1 MESTLKRTWAEID
14 LDALAHNYRALRA
27 QMEPRSRFL
36 GVVKADAYGHGAI
49 QISPT
54 LEELG
59 AAYLAISSI
68 DEARELRLAGVHL
81 PILQLGLTPSDQ
93 TAAVIE
99 NSVTQ
104 AVWSEASAMAFS
116 QEAIRAGGRMKV
128 HIKLDTGM
136 SRLGF
141 QCDESHFEQSLE
153 AICRVCR
160 LPGLDVEGAFTH
172 FSVSD
177 EDSESSRDYTLLQ
190 HERFETM
197 LSRLAERGVTFSVCH
212 CANSGATVSY
222 TQFAHDMFRP
232 GIITYGIGDQAQ
244 LLGLKPV
251 MTLKSVIGVVKDY
264 DPDTTVSYGRTFR
277 TGRPSRIGV
286 LPIGY
291 ADGFHRVLSNQW
303 QVWTPYGTAPVAG
316 RICMDMCMIDLTGL
330 PQVGEGDE
338 VEIFGPHN
346 SVNEAAKLAGTISY
360 ELTCAVSK
368 RVPRI
373 YKKDGQETARELLLR
388 G

>member
-49 QISPT
+49 QISRT

-153 AICRVCR
+153 AICRELDCQ
-160 LPGLDVEGAFTH
+160 PGDILE
-172 FSVSD
+172 
-177 EDSESSRDYTLLQ
+177 Y
-190 HERFETM
+190 M
-197 LSRLAERGVTFSVCH
+197 
-212 CANSGATVSY
+212 
-222 TQFAHDMFRP
+222 
-232 GIITYGIGDQAQ
+232 
-244 LLGLKPV
+244 K
-251 MTLKSVIGVVKDY
+251 
-264 DPDTTVSYGRTFR
+264 
-277 TGRPSRIGV
+277 
-286 LPIGY
+286 
-291 ADGFHRVLSNQW
+291 
-303 QVWTPYGTAPVAG
+303 
-316 RICMDMCMIDLTGL
+316 
-330 PQVGEGDE
+330 
-338 VEIFGPHN
+338 
-346 SVNEAAKLAGTISY
+346 
-360 ELTCAVSK
+360 
-368 RVPRI
+368 
-373 YKKDGQETARELLLR
+373 
-388 G
+388 